1 MGLLT
6 KALVFAAGYAVGHP
20 EGRRRLQELTKQA
33 KRNPKVKQAKERAWD
48 VAGDQALAVKNRVA
62 KRVDSASK
70 DSAGKD
76 LGSTQPQP
84 HPRPADAGADVRPAG
99 GAAPTV
105 KPEDGP
111 TVPVPAST
119 TPTEKTAT
127 EKTATENAPTG
138 TTASGASGFGAAG
151 PGTTASEAASEKTPT
166 VSTPTTPPSTRA

>member
-1 MGLLT
+1 MKLLT

-33 KRNPKVKQAKERAWD
+33 KHNPKVKQAKERAWD

-62 KRVDSASK
+62 KRVDSAGK
-70 DSAGKD
+70 DSDGKD
-76 LGSTQPQP
+76 FGSTQPQP
-84 HPRPADAGADVRPAG
+84 HPRAAEAGAGVRPAG

-119 TPTEKTAT
+119 TPAEK
-127 EKTATENAPTG
+127 APTG